1 MTKHTTMNTHTNTQS
16 PTNGSPAARCS
27 AGDPRYSTAFADGYR
42 PDYVYPGNE
51 EKRHVLELQQ
61 KGQAPRVLCRWV
73 GNSRVVVLDP
83 ALNPEGFTYEGM
95 LNDPTVPPVVQSR
108 FQEYWNT
115 TIAETCDR
123 VAELPEAWEFSVEY
137 HNVYDAAYFGVPVQF
152 TPNQVPGTP
161 HGYLSLDDLGAFMA
175 QDIRHPLDNPYV
187 KRQLTFREEIVAA
200 ATDFRYL
207 GRKGRVA
214 PFTLGFDGPLTA
226 AFMLFGEDIFVLMA
240 TEPEKAKALFL
251 FITEACIIR
260 NQALRERAGHPAVN
274 PWGDLADDAIAMVST
289 EMLVEQVLPAHELW
303 FSRMTTTTPADR
315 RRGFH
320 CCGDGTRHFKT
331 MADRLGIGY
340 FDTGFPVDH
349 GALRRELG
357 PDCAISGGPH
367 IGLFTGGTPEQLFQ
381 ETKQIL
387 TSGIKEGRKFSLREG
402 NNLPPCVPLE
412 NLRATYQACIEYGG
426 YEN

>member
-1 MTKHTTMNTHTNTQS
+1 MRLNYEGINMNENTS
-16 PTNGSPAARCS
+16 GKRNALVTGVGSGYC
-27 AGDPRYSTAFADGYR
+27 ADYDY
-42 PDYVYPGNE
+42 PDNE
-51 EKRHVLELQQ
+51 EKRCLLESS
-61 KGQAPRVLCRWV
+61 KTGKSPRVLCRWV
-73 GNSRVVVLDP
+73 ANSRILLLDP
-83 ALNPEGFTYEGM
+83 VLNPDGFTYEGM
-95 LNDPTVPPVVQSR
+95 LNDPTVPPIVQSR

-115 TIAETCDR
+115 TIAETCDM
-123 VAELPEAWEFSVEY
+123 VAGLPDEWEYSVEY

-161 HGYLSLDDLGAFMA
+161 HGYLSLDDLDAFLA

-187 KRQLTFREEIVAA
+187 KKQLAFREEIVKAA
-200 ATDFRYL
+200 RDFRYL
-207 GRKGRVA
+207 GRKGKVA

-226 AFMLFGEDIFVLMA
+226 AFMLFGEEIFVLMA

-260 NQALRERAGHPAVN
+260 NQALLERAGQPAVK

-289 EMLVEQVLPAHELW
+289 DMLVDQVLPAHELW

-331 MADRLGIGY
+331 MADNLGISY

-357 PDCAISGGPH
+357 PEIAISGGPH
-367 IGLFTGGTPEQLFQ
+367 IGLFTGGTPEQLFA
-381 ETKQIL
+381 ETKRIL
-387 TSGIKEGRKFSLREG
+387 LSGIKEGRKFGLREG

-412 NLRATYQACIEYGG
+412 NLKATYQACIEYGCYQQHEEG
-426 YEN
+426 GDK

>member
-1 MTKHTTMNTHTNTQS
+1 MKTKPQDAGNSTLATTGG
-16 PTNGSPAARCS
+16 GSV
-27 AGDPRYSTAFADGYR
+27 AGTYR
-42 PDYVYPGNE
+42 PDYVYPNNE
-51 EKRHVLELQQ
+51 EKRRLLELRQE
-61 KGQAPRVLCRWV
+61 GRAPRVLCGWA
-73 GNSRVVVLDP
+73 GNSRIVVLDP
-83 ALNPEGFTYEGM
+83 ALNPEGFSYEQM
-95 LNDPTVPPVVQSR
+95 LNDPTVPPIVQSR
-108 FQEYWNT
+108 FQEYWHT

-123 VAELPEAWEFSVEY
+123 MAELPAEWEFSVEY

-161 HGYLSLDDLGAFMA
+161 HGYLRLDDLDAFMA
-175 QDIRHPLDNPYV
+175 QDIGHPLDNPYV
-187 KRQLTFREEIVAA
+187 KRQLAFREEIVEAA
-200 ATDFRYL
+200 RDFSYL

-226 AFMLFGEDIFVLMA
+226 AFMLFGEEIFMLMA
-240 TEPEKAKALFL
+240 TEPEKARSLFL

-260 NQALRERAGHPAVN
+260 NQALRERAGQPAVK

-289 EMLVEQVLPAHELW
+289 EMLENLVLPAHELW
-303 FSRMTTTTPADR
+303 FSRMTATTPADR

-331 MADRLGIGY
+331 MANRLGISH

-357 PDCAISGGPH
+357 PEIAISGGPH
-367 IGLFTGGTPEQLFQ
+367 IGLFTGGTPAQLFN
-381 ETKQIL
+381 ETRRIL
-387 TSGIKEGRKFSLREG
+387 LSGVKRGRKFGLREG

-412 NLRATYQACIEYGG
+412 NLKASYQACIEHGSYGT
-426 YEN
+426 ERHARTD